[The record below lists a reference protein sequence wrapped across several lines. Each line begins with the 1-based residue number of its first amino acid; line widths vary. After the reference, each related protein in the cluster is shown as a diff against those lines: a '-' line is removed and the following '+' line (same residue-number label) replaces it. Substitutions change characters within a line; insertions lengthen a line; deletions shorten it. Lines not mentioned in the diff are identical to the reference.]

1 MIKTFFHITLSCF
14 LLITISVRSAQKLT
28 ISKEPFKKVQIF
40 TPENEFYDDGAIL
53 SLYSAYKITTVNGDY
68 LLTVPESINN
78 PHTIQIV
85 PGNFIIEVKTDGEVE
100 KFAIEVD
107 ESSFQQFRLQ

>member
-1 MIKTFFHITLSCF
+1 MVKTSYYITLSFF
-14 LLITISVRSAQKLT
+14 LLITMSGKSAQKYV
-28 ISKEPFKKVQIF
+28 INKEPFKKVQIF
-40 TPENEFYDDGAIL
+40 TPVNEFYDDGAIL
-53 SLYSAYKITTVNGDY
+53 SLYSAYRITTVVGDY
-68 LLTVPESINN
+68 LLSVPESINN